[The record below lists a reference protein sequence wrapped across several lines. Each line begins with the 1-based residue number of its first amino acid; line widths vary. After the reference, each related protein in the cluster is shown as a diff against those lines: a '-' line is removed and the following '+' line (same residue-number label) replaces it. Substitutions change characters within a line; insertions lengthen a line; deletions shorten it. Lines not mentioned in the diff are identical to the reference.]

1 MSLREKELLEH
12 CQFILANRQIRNKF
26 VILCEGEI
34 KKTASRLSPQSYRAM
49 EDFPDANF
57 YKACVPRDWRQ
68 KIPTFFNCG
77 DRNDVLNTYF
87 NLLRLHEENPEAS
100 YLNPQQLFAI
110 VDLDLQNKRL
120 DDSYPFKDL
129 EQIFEDLYEKS
140 LIKVN
145 RVRQHRIWV
154 TGLIHKESYF
164 IFPDTHIQSILSEH
178 SAVYQNSAA
187 RLENIY
193 LDMADKIKD
202 DADLKDNF
210 SRVKGRISH
219 CQNLELSEVDKL
231 QLSWQKQYQVSHDN
245 SQSELV
251 LALLTIKKAKQYWL
265 EVEPPE
271 DYTSPPERYREQLAL
286 QIGRFY
292 AHNSDNPSCHISHLL
307 KLLKL
312 ELNPREQE

>member
-1 MSLREKELLEH
+1 
-12 CQFILANRQIRNKF
+12 
-26 VILCEGEI
+26 
-34 KKTASRLSPQSYRAM
+34 
-49 EDFPDANF
+49 
-57 YKACVPRDWRQ
+57 
-68 KIPTFFNCG
+68 
-77 DRNDVLNTYF
+77 
-87 NLLRLHEENPEAS
+87 LRLHEQNPEAS

-110 VDLDLQNKRL
+110 VDLDLQNKSL

-129 EQIFEDLYEKS
+129 EEIFEDLYEKS

-145 RVRQHRIWV
+145 QVGQHRIWV

-164 IFPDTHIQSILSEH
+164 IFPDIQSILSEH
-178 SAVYQNSAA
+178 SAVYRDSAA
-187 RLENIY
+187 RLEKIY

-202 DADLKDNF
+202 DADLKNNF

-219 CQNLELSEVDKL
+219 CQNLELSEVEKL

-265 EVEPPE
+265 QVEPPG

-292 AHNSDNPSCHISHLL
+292 SDNSDNPSCHISHLL